1 MLESIETFKPGRH
14 QASNGQVFEFT
25 ADQVAEI
32 AASYDPAIAAAPIVL
47 GHPKNDDPAWG
58 WAEKVTVNDKGV
70 LVVTPEK
77 IDPAFAEGVE
87 AGRYRY
93 VSAALYAPDDSR
105 NPKPGTW
112 YLRHIGFLGAQPPAV
127 KGLRPAFSDDQG
139 DVLEFSMADGF
150 WVRDIF
156 RSMRDWM
163 IEKFGL
169 DVADRV
175 VPSWSVDNVEKP
187 EPSPAVAE
195 QPDFSAGEAGA
206 VIEAAGQE
214 ADELAA
220 RAAALSAREAALA
233 EREQQAAQRDAQF
246 SEAARAEARA
256 EDVTFVEGLL
266 TEGRLPPGHRDRV
279 LALFARLDGD
289 ASVTFAEP
297 NASGRAELHALLSGL
312 GVSISFA
319 EASPA
324 SETFDP
330 TSADSAP
337 EIARRIGEIRAQAA
351 SEGRQISFS
360 EAAARLAD

>member
-14 QASNGQVFEFT
+14 RASNGQVFEFT

-47 GHPKNDDPAWG
+47 GHPKSDDPAWG
-58 WAEKVTVNDKGV
+58 WAEKLSVNDQGV

-77 IDPAFAEGVE
+77 VDPAFAEGVD

-93 VSAALYAPDDSR
+93 VSAALYAPEDDR
-105 NPKPGTW
+105 NPKPGSW
-112 YLRHIGFLGAQPPAV
+112 YLRHVGFLGAQPPAV

-169 DVADRV
+169 DAADRV
-175 VPSWSVDNVEKP
+175 IPSWSVDNVEKD
-187 EPSPAVAE
+187 EPTPVTAAERPA
-195 QPDFSAGEAGA
+195 FSAGDAGP
-206 VIEAAGQE
+206 VT
-214 ADELAA
+214 ADIVAEMA
-220 RAAALSAREAALA
+220 AREAALA
-233 EREQQAAQRDAQF
+233 GREADLAAREQRIAARDAQF
-246 SEAARAEARA
+246 SEAARAEARG

-266 TEGRLPPGHRDRV
+266 ADGRLPPGHKDRV
-279 LALFARLDGD
+279 LALFAQLDGD
-289 ASVTFAEP
+289 ATVAFAEP
-297 NASGRAELHALLSGL
+297 DATARGELRQLLSGL
-312 GVSISFA
+312 GVSITFA
-319 EASPA
+319 EAAPSA
-324 SETFDP
+324 DAFDP

-351 SEGRQISFS
+351 SEGRLISFS